1 MEALREV
8 NETLTEV
15 LDKIETHMFIENIS
29 ISDDDNY
36 SNSYPDMLF
45 ENKMVD

>member
-8 NETLTEV
+8 NKTLTEV
-15 LDKIETHMFIENIS
+15 LNEIEIYMFIENIS
-29 ISDDDNY
+29 ISDDNND
-36 SNSYPDMLF
+36 SNNYPDMLF